1 MSGKAEAVSRNE
13 KNKGNNMSKKLTKGA
28 GKPKWLAGGLEEN
41 QNEGSEMEAHPSVIR
56 PLSSR
61 RVEKGTAHMAELS

>member
-1 MSGKAEAVSRNE
+1 
-13 KNKGNNMSKKLTKGA
+13 MSKKLTKGA

>member
-1 MSGKAEAVSRNE
+1 MVSRNE
-13 KNKGNNMSKKLTKGA
+13 KNKGNNMIKKLTRGVE
-28 GKPKWLAGGLEEN
+28 KPKRLAGGLEEN